1 MIDMERRGKKSK
13 GPPFIL
19 LIWQIW
25 DSWAWGQLTNAARV
39 AYIGIL
45 RQKDKNGQP
54 EMEFPYADAERL
66 MHRKTFKT
74 AIDELNEFGFIIMKQ
89 RGGLKRRS
97 NIYSLSEEWRT
108 RSDRNK

>member
-39 AYIGIL
+39 AYLAMLRKKDRAGQDEIIL
-45 RQKDKNGQP
+45 TCDEAEKLMNRHTFLNAVGQLL
-54 EMEFPYADAERL
+54 DL
-66 MHRKTFKT
+66 
-74 AIDELNEFGFIIMKQ
+74 DFIVMRQ
-89 RGGLKRRS
+89 RGGGKRKT
-97 NIYSLSEEWRT
+97 NIYSLSEGWRY
-108 RSDRNK
+108 RSEKKK